1 MRKQRRDN
9 IVNAYNDYIDTINF
23 LFMPG
28 WGCIHLRSEWL
39 LSTKHNTR
47 PPQSF
52 VDAHGPC
59 NNMCY
64 ICKRTHNKWMLPVVY
79 EGAVEFLET
88 ELFKGQLPFEI
99 THDNSEG
106 LPNILWESNDM
117 RLKVFG
123 KKTIAKYNVHS
134 FFLQLIASDML
145 SFEWTDNSKKIVC
158 VRRKESDGSYK
169 YANIKYW
176 SGFEFRS
183 SRHGGANVTYES
195 LLNNN

>member
-1 MRKQRRDN
+1 
-9 IVNAYNDYIDTINF
+9 
-23 LFMPG
+23 
-28 WGCIHLRSEWL
+28 
-39 LSTKHNTR
+39 
-47 PPQSF
+47 
-52 VDAHGPC
+52 
-59 NNMCY
+59 
-64 ICKRTHNKWMLPVVY
+64 
-79 EGAVEFLET
+79 
-88 ELFKGQLPFEI
+88 
-99 THDNSEG
+99 
-106 LPNILWESNDM
+106 M

-158 VRRKESDGSYK
+158 VRSKESDGSYK

-183 SRHGGANVTYES
+183 SRHGGATVTYES